1 MRKEWNI
8 ETVDITPA
16 APQKQEG
23 GLPVTKMGRIRHF
36 LKKNPYNQ
44 DQKNNQGRS

>member
-1 MRKEWNI
+1 MRKEWII
-8 ETVDITPA
+8 ETVDITPS
-16 APQKQEG
+16 APQKLEED
-23 GLPVTKMGRIRHF
+23 LPVTKMGRIRHF